1 MTGLRAQRARL
12 PGQRRPAG
20 RVQHFAAR
28 ALLFD
33 AAHPPRHVFLV
44 RSGWVQLSMDQ
55 RAIVDCVG
63 PGQLFGERCLLGA
76 AAPGLAA
83 RALTSLSVTAFD
95 RSQLLDRM
103 QADRR
108 FALGVLKAL
117 ALRTYRC
124 EQSIADFV
132 VDRAEIRLARL
143 LARALPSKPAA
154 GWVRIPYELSHRG
167 LAKTIG
173 TSRWRISLFMRHFQ
187 ESGWLRREDGLW
199 IDREAL
205 QRFLDQHE

>member
-1 MTGLRAQRARL
+1 MTGLRAHCARP
-12 PGQRRPAG
+12 PGQRQPAG

-33 AAHPPRHVFLV
+33 AAHPPRRVFLV
-44 RSGWVQLSMDQ
+44 RSGWVQISMGQ
-55 RAIVDCVG
+55 KAIVDCLG
-63 PGQLFGERCLLGA
+63 PGQFFGERCLLS
-76 AAPGLAA
+76 APAGDLAA
-83 RALTSLSVTAFD
+83 RALTSLTVTAFD

-103 QADRR
+103 QTDRR
-108 FALGVLKAL
+108 FALGVLKGL
-117 ALRTYRC
+117 ALRTQRY

-132 VDRAEIRLARL
+132 ADRAEIRLVRL
-143 LARALPSKPAA
+143 LARTLPSKPAA
-154 GWVRIPYELSHRG
+154 GWVRIPYELSHRA
-167 LAKTIG
+167 LAKTVG

-205 QRFLDQHE
+205 QRFLDQL